1 MSSKCQITYKEMN
14 ILAVIVLMT
23 IKLHTYWE
31 IYDYMMHSEV
41 TENQLN

>member
-1 MSSKCQITYKEMN
+1 MN

-31 IYDYMMHSEV
+31 ISDYMMASEV
-41 TENQLN
+41 TQKSAQLNFLCAKY